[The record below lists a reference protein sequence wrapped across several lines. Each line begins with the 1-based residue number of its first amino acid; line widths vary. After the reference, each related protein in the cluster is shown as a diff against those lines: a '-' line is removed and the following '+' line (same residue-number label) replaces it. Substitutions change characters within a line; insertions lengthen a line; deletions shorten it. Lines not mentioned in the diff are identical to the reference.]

1 MASATTATPTIP
13 ATLSA
18 AILSAA
24 SALPPNWLEL
34 ERQRAAAG
42 RSYTNKAMFTL
53 LLYLFLWIP
62 GLIANLLYLGEA
74 YETKKLTD
82 TAPDGWGCLW
92 LMLVIALSPVLLVCV
107 GFLFASLGVGH

>member
-1 MASATTATPTIP
+1 MQQPPPIQYPPPYQQPYYPPQAQ
-13 ATLSA
+13 
-18 AILSAA
+18 
-24 SALPPNWLEL
+24 LPPNWLEL

-74 YETKKLTD
+74 YETKKLTG